1 MINRII
7 KNWKTTIAAVIPA
20 IAVVGAKLGFDID
33 IQDSG
38 IIAGA
43 IYAILLLL
51 AKDRPVK

>member
-7 KNWKTTIAAVIPA
+7 KNWKTTMTAVIHA
-20 IAVVGAKLGFDID
+20 IAVVGAKLGFDVD
-33 IQDSG
+33 IRDSG

>member
-20 IAVVGAKLGFDID
+20 IAVVGAKLGFDVD
-33 IQDSG
+33 IRDSG